1 MRTVMALLLGAW
13 LLGTLL
19 VAGVAAE
26 NFFLIDRLLN
36 SPSHPVF
43 QKDVAQ
49 LSPEEARPMLRYLS
63 SELNR
68 YYFQV
73 WGWIEAALGVALWA
87 LAVWGLKQRK
97 VIIGFS
103 MMLAAVAVMTF
114 YITPEI
120 VEVGRSLDFVP
131 RQPPPPA
138 LARFGLLHAAYT
150 LVDLGKLLVGVWM
163 AVALVRLRPEEAGKR
178 RR

>member
-26 NFFLIDRLLN
+26 NFFLIDRLLH
-36 SPSHPVF
+36 SSSHPVF
-43 QKDVAQ
+43 QKDVTQ
-49 LSPEEARPMLRYLS
+49 LSPEEARQMLRYLS

-73 WGWIEAALGVALWA
+73 WGGVEAVLGMALWA

-97 VIIGFS
+97 FVIGFS
-103 MMLAAVAVMTF
+103 VMLAAVGVLVL
-114 YITPEI
+114 YITPQI

-131 RQPPPPA
+131 RDPPPPA

-163 AVALVRLRPEEAGKR
+163 AVALVRLRPT
-178 RR
+178 